1 VLLTIP
7 RRPKNRVLRGAVYRG
22 TVYRGTVYRGAVYR
36 VIVYRG
42 RGASASASAD
52 II

>member
-1 VLLTIP
+1 M
-7 RRPKNRVLRGAVYRG
+7 YRG

>member
-1 VLLTIP
+1 
-7 RRPKNRVLRGAVYRG
+7 VYRG